1 MDMRRQAA
9 GLIRSAKDTLSAAR
23 RAELERLI
31 ETGRRARERLIESN
45 LRLVVW
51 IAGRYASRGL
61 SLQDLIQEGNIG
73 LQLGI
78 DKYCWRK
85 GCRLSTYV
93 YWWIRQAMT
102 RSLANASR
110 FIRLP
115 VHAGDLLRRG
125 ALLEQRLEADLGRK
139 PVLAGLAAELG
150 IQPVRLHAH
159 SPRGLNAGL
168 TGHDGLR
175 ATPSTPAAKR
185 FPTTG
190 R

>member
-1 MDMRRQAA
+1 MPVLPLERVGVWHADTRPDRVQLDR
-9 GLIRSAKDTLSAAR
+9 GLWRTNEVCS
-23 RAELERLI
+23 RAELGRLN

-45 LRLVVW
+45 LRLVVS
-51 IAGRYASRGL
+51 IAGRYAGRGL
-61 SLQDLIQEGNIG
+61 RLQDLIQEGNIG

-78 DKYCWRK
+78 DKYSWRK
-85 GCRLSTYV
+85 GFRLSTYV

-139 PVLAGLAAELG
+139 PVLAELAAELG
-150 IQPVRLHAH
+150 I
-159 SPRGLNAGL
+159 
-168 TGHDGLR
+168 
-175 ATPSTPAAKR
+175 
-185 FPTTG
+185 
-190 R
+190 